1 MRGSGIKPVF
11 YSILLTLHAL
21 LKSESITVHYCT
33 AASRLQRPDIDTD
46 TVVPDIKHIRRLE
59 EHLKAD
65 EIYYTPLVSIC
76 LGQILPLARM
86 PDFMK
91 NKTETGE
98 IVHHQRFS
106 SGFRC
111 FLTQFNID
119 VVICGE
125 ISLEDN
131 PICDCP
137 KM

>member
-11 YSILLTLHAL
+11 NSILVTLHTL
-21 LKSESITVHYCT
+21 FKSESITVHYCT

-65 EIYYTPLVSIC
+65 EIYYIPLVPIR

-91 NKTETGE
+91 HKTETGE
-98 IVHHQRFS
+98 IAHH
-106 SGFRC
+106 
-111 FLTQFNID
+111 
-119 VVICGE
+119 
-125 ISLEDN
+125 
-131 PICDCP
+131 
-137 KM
+137 

>member
-11 YSILLTLHAL
+11 NSILVTLHTL
-21 LKSESITVHYCT
+21 FKSESITVHYCT

-65 EIYYTPLVSIC
+65 EIYYIPLVPIR

-91 NKTETGE
+91 HKTKTGE
-98 IVHHQRFS
+98 IAHH
-106 SGFRC
+106 
-111 FLTQFNID
+111 
-119 VVICGE
+119 
-125 ISLEDN
+125 
-131 PICDCP
+131 
-137 KM
+137 